1 MDLKESNVSVE
12 SDLGQ
17 FNGTVL
23 ELVLFLR
30 ERAVSDLS
38 LILEGELTSTSESY
52 ISAEGDDDIG
62 DELDLNEYYK
72 EEYNND
78 LEEEG
83 YAVDESE
90 INLEPVKPAETIDTS
105 VSTKISKY
113 GNVISFYDDIIA
125 LDGVVTTISNPA
137 VVYINKFKELSG
149 VFQDYSYFEIF
160 TPTA

>member
-12 SDLGQ
+12 SDIGQ
-17 FNGTVL
+17 FNGSVL
-23 ELVLFLR
+23 DLVLFLR

-38 LILEGELTSTSESY
+38 LILEGELTTTTESY
-52 ISAEGDDDIG
+52 ESAVGDDDIG
-62 DELDLNEYYK
+62 DEFDFNEYYK
-72 EEYNND
+72 EEYDND
-78 LEEEG
+78 LGEEG
-83 YAVDESE
+83 YSVDETE
-90 INLEPVKPAETIDTS
+90 IVVEPVKPAETIDTT

-113 GNVISFYDDIIA
+113 GSVISYYDNIIA

-160 TPTA
+160 TPTT